1 VISKAD
7 EYRAR
12 AIACEERAKKISDPV
27 VKRQYQE
34 LAIHWR
40 YRENQAARYGG
51 AARKNLRTT
60 RTESCI
66 S

>member
-1 VISKAD
+1 MISKAD

-51 AARKNLRTT
+51 GGPEK
-60 RTESCI
+60 SQDD
-66 S
+66 